1 MSAFHI
7 PPDRLEDLV
16 TTLIANALAQY
27 PSRPAVIARPSKNV
41 GSSSLLDSQSP
52 SVLKTLHED
61 FAVLHRSS
69 SQANHKGTSS
79 KASSHDEQI
88 VQSQG
93 LRSAVAESDVGYTG
107 ARRSTPPSSFAQE
120 QTTPVDS
127 KTPLT
132 DTPFGVL
139 PNDPSPTIGHVQ
151 GAAVVKA
158 KGNGLKPVSGQC
170 STSSEPPSRR
180 LSEIPDGHSSSSTD
194 GPAPLDEQQHR
205 RLAEAP
211 PLSRTSDSTSSH
223 SSKRLTAAAFFTPD
237 STPEYE
243 GSSAG
248 STSFS
253 DQDLTEL
260 LEEEKSKATAT
271 GKGTEEPNNHAESQ
285 DESAPETKTAAA
297 DISTGPH
304 TDHKAKQ
311 NEKKLD
317 RECRKA
323 YEARKPPSGVK
334 APRTRAASKGTEA
347 AAERTTLG
355 SKDRPQRLPP
365 THEVAAR
372 VSLTK
377 AYEG

>member
-1 MSAFHI
+1 M
-7 PPDRLEDLV
+7 
-16 TTLIANALAQY
+16 
-27 PSRPAVIARPSKNV
+27 
-41 GSSSLLDSQSP
+41 
-52 SVLKTLHED
+52 
-61 FAVLHRSS
+61 
-69 SQANHKGTSS
+69 
-79 KASSHDEQI
+79 
-88 VQSQG
+88 
-93 LRSAVAESDVGYTG
+93 
-107 ARRSTPPSSFAQE
+107 
-120 QTTPVDS
+120 
-127 KTPLT
+127 
-132 DTPFGVL
+132 
-139 PNDPSPTIGHVQ
+139 
-151 GAAVVKA
+151 VKA

-323 YEARKPPSGVK
+323 YEARMFSQSKPIFPGPVYSQVPVVRLPRPLTMPDVPSAPCQSIMSSSDTLQDAEQRQVSLLVGSKRHGQEPRPREPKRQRREPPSDRK
-334 APRTRAASKGTEA
+334 IDPRDYRRLMKLQREYPSQRRMRGD
-347 AAERTTLG
+347 
-355 SKDRPQRLPP
+355 SWRPRYDEWGWEL
-365 THEVAAR
+365 
-372 VSLTK
+372 
-377 AYEG
+377 